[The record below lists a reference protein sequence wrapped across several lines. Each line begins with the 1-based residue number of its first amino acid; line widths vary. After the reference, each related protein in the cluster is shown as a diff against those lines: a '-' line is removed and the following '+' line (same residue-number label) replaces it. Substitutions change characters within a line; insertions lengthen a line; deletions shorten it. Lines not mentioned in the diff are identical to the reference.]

1 MIEKAPKLKIISRN
15 GVGYDAIDRAA
26 CEENSI
32 AVTNMPGINSQA
44 VAEVSRGPPE
54 REDAGRSNFVRWP
67 AGTVFGF
74 VFVKKSA

>member
-54 REDAGRSNFVRWP
+54 
-67 AGTVFGF
+67 
-74 VFVKKSA
+74 